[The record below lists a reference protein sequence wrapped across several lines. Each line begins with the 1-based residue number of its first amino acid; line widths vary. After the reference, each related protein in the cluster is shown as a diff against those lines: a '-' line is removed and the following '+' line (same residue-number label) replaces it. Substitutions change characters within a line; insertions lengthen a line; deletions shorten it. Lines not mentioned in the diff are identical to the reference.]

1 LNEQEPRNPGTMT
14 LDGIL
19 NDDKIDFANNYAIE
33 LLCSADPVLIDVR
46 PAIDVVAGMTQ
57 QTILTSGAP
66 MPWGDYSGGQRDA
79 IIGGVMFEGL
89 AESPEAA
96 DAAIHSGD
104 IQILPCQDFGC
115 IGSLAGIH
123 TASMPVLVVE
133 DRASGKQAYCTLFEG
148 EAPARLNYGVYNA
161 QVQDNLRFLEQV
173 IGPLLGQMIR
183 RSGGIALRPII
194 KRALHMGDEL
204 HSRNTAATLLFTR
217 HLFPQLLALER
228 SGTEGIDELLQYL
241 LSGDYF
247 FLRASMAAAKVTTD
261 RIRDIPESTIV
272 STMTFSCQE
281 FAIRVAGLGAEW
293 FRGPLPHMESSHLFE
308 GHTEEEIE
316 FMGGESTIT
325 ETSGLGGF
333 AQAAAFPLQAYQ
345 GGTPQRMVETNLR
358 MYEIS
363 MGEHMDYRIPYLE
376 YRGTPVGIDI
386 RKVVLSGITP
396 AMDIGIAGRGG
407 GQIGAGS
414 FTAPIEPFQKALAAF
429 GNRPYQKGASSESR
443 MPREP
448 GSST

>member
-1 LNEQEPRNPGTMT
+1 MNEQEPRSPHVPTPGGATT
-14 LDGIL
+14 DETDLA
-19 NDDKIDFANNYAIE
+19 NDRALE
-33 LLCSADPVLIDVR
+33 LLCSADPVLVDVG
-46 PAIDVVAGMTQ
+46 PAIDVVEGMAKNMV
-57 QTILTSGAP
+57 LTSGAP
-66 MPWGDYSGGQRDA
+66 MPWDDYSGGQRDA

-89 AESPEAA
+89 ADSPEAA
-96 DAAIHSGD
+96 DAAIRSGYARV
-104 IQILPCQDFGC
+104 LPCQDFGC

-133 DRASGKQAYCTLFEG
+133 DRNGGNRAYCTLFEG
-148 EAPARLNYGVYNA
+148 ANTARLNYGVYNT
-161 QVQDNLRFLEQV
+161 QVRDNLRFLERV
-173 IGPLLGQMIR
+173 IGPLLGQAIR

-194 KRALHMGDEL
+194 QRALHMGDEL

-228 SGTEGIDELLQYL
+228 SGTEGIDELLRYL

-247 FLRASMAAAKVTTD
+247 FLRASMAAAKVAVD
-261 RIRDIPESTIV
+261 RIRGLPGSTIV
-272 STMTFSCQE
+272 SAMAFSCKE
-281 FAIRVAGLGAEW
+281 FAIRVAGLGDDW
-293 FRGPLPHMESSHLFE
+293 FRGPLPRMERAHLFE

-316 FMGGESTIT
+316 FMGGESIVT

-345 GGTPQRMVETNLR
+345 GTPEHMVETNLR

-363 MGEHMDYRIPYLE
+363 LGEHTHYRIPYLE

-386 RKVVLSGITP
+386 RKVAGSGITP

-414 FTAPIEPFQKALAAF
+414 FSAPIEPFQKALAAF
-429 GNRPYQKGASSESR
+429 DGQPRQEGATPQAAT
-443 MPREP
+443 PRGL

>member
-1 LNEQEPRNPGTMT
+1 MSEPRPTDPGTI
-14 LDGIL
+14 DGIL
-19 NDDKIDFANNYAIE
+19 TDDKVDSANKYALE

-46 PAIDVVAGMTQ
+46 PAIEVVGGMTQ
-57 QTILTSGAP
+57 HTILTSGPP
-66 MPWGDYSGGQRDA
+66 MPWEGYSGGQRDA

-89 AESPEAA
+89 ADSPEAA
-96 DAAIHSGD
+96 DFSIRSGD
-104 IQILPCQDFGC
+104 VQVLPCQDFGC

-123 TASMPVLVVE
+123 TASMPVLVIE
-133 DRASGKQAYCTLFEG
+133 DKASGKQAYCTLFEG

-161 QVQDNLRFLEQV
+161 QVRDNLKFLEQV

-194 KRALHMGDEL
+194 RRALHMGDEL

-228 SGTEGIDELLQYL
+228 DGVDGVDDLLQYL

-261 RIRDIPESTIV
+261 RIHNIPGSTVV
-272 STMTFSCQE
+272 SAMTFSCQE
-281 FAIRVAGLGAEW
+281 FAIRVAGLGGEW

-316 FMGGESTIT
+316 YMGGESVIT

-345 GGTPQRMVETNLR
+345 GGTPRRMIETNLR

-363 MGEHMDYRIPYLE
+363 AGEHTDYKIPYLE
-376 YRGTPVGIDI
+376 YRGTPVGIDV
-386 RKVVLSGITP
+386 RKVAQSGITP

-429 GNRPYQKGASSESR
+429 GSQPHQKGA
-443 MPREP
+443 
-448 GSST
+448 TT